1 MAEKIKKNL
10 KQKVYKKFA
19 ERHPQIISSVEALGE
34 TIRSTGPID
43 KKTSHLIQLA
53 AAAAIQSEGSV
64 NSHAKR
70 AFEAGATHAEIEHA
84 LIMLISVIG
93 FPRVA
98 AALSWVYDL
107 IETDA

>member
-1 MAEKIKKNL
+1 MAEKIKKTL
-10 KQKVYKKFA
+10 KQKVYKKIT
-19 ERHPQIISSVEALGE
+19 ERHPEIISAMEVLGE
-34 TIRSTGPID
+34 RIRSKGPID
-43 KKTSHLIQLA
+43 KKTSQLIQLA

-70 AFEAGATHAEIEHA
+70 AFEAGATHDEIEHA

-93 FPRVA
+93 FPKVA

-107 IETDA
+107 IEKES